1 MTLIFSS
8 MSLAENQ
15 QSDDVIAKTPLSNV
29 FPLISRNY
37 QPPEEIDIKKY
48 PNIVITMEKDN
59 KSLSCHLDTISET
72 YICPNGNSPILVKQ
86 QFADFTALGKDEEL
100 NIKTLPIIQIKSDKT
115 ILVTNQ
121 PNGGWPIDEG
131 FKKPAPSLER
141 SAYEKIMA
149 VSSFFDLW
157 ENANTRE
164 LKGSE
169 EFKKIAKEFINEK
182 NSALTFAQKISEE
195 EKFQVELENGQK
207 INCTRESK
215 KPIPKEM
222 ERAYKNYAC
231 GSFNCDP
238 VFFNGDEFQASM
250 IFDSTPGS
258 TIGGSIHLT
267 HKNKIAPPV
276 FIKKVFTSLSTMPV
290 VDYSSYLENSKLPTE
305 KMSFDPQLMAA
316 MGIAEPLPEALPENL
331 ERIKSNIDLYQNPNF
346 DMTLESYQYV
356 CSNKQGS
363 LINTAAA
370 RDVVLNEVANTRMAQ
385 LISLLSDGSLL
396 GQYIDPNQAGKYGC
410 FYQGAYLNE
419 AAAKNLDKIK
429 KNINPDDN
437 VEETI
442 SIDRANKLFEKA
454 QQMKDIAWDYK
465 PDGCYARAHL
475 MARRFEDEGV
485 RVDKVWIKGDLYVPG
500 TQPEISWNFHVAP
513 IVYVEDKKGKINKM
527 VIDPS
532 LFDRPVTVDEWDQ
545 KMSKRTKLG
554 SLVTRFPFPE
564 NAASLQRSTLAFSSS
579 DPYLPGDNISMTEKE
594 KMEKAEATMLMYKS
608 IGQLQDITTF
618 ENKSL

>member
-1 MTLIFSS
+1 MTSLIFCSISS
-8 MSLAENQ
+8 ALDGNINGGYPTAG
-15 QSDDVIAKTPLSNV
+15 
-29 FPLISRNY
+29 Y
-37 QPPEEIDIKKY
+37 QPDEKIDVKKY
-48 PNIVITMEKDN
+48 PNITVTMEKDK
-59 KSLSCHLDTISET
+59 KSLSCHLDTISQN
-72 YICPNGNSPILVKQ
+72 YICPNENSPILIKYN
-86 QFADFTALGKDEEL
+86 FAGFTALGKDENSSTKIL
-100 NIKTLPIIQIKSDKT
+100 AIADVKSDKR
-115 ILVTNQ
+115 ILANNQ
-121 PNGGWPIDEG
+121 SMNGDLPQD
-131 FKKPAPSLER
+131 FKRPLPSLER
-141 SAYEKIMA
+141 MSTETILA
-149 VSSFFDLW
+149 VSGFFSHWNPSEPSL
-157 ENANTRE
+157 EVQ
-164 LKGSE
+164 GSD
-169 EFKKIAKEFINEK
+169 EFKKIAADFINEK
-182 NSALTFAQKISEE
+182 NKTLQLYQKFSK
-195 EKFQVELENGQK
+195 EKNFQVELDNGQK
-207 INCTRESK
+207 INCVRENN
-215 KPIPKEM
+215 KPTKKEM
-222 ERAYKNYAC
+222 ESYAC
-231 GSFNCDP
+231 GSFKCDP
-238 VFFNGDEFQASM
+238 VSIDGDEFQTSM
-250 IFDSTPGS
+250 FFNSN
-258 TIGGSIHLT
+258 IGAMNGGTIHLVN
-267 HKNKIAPPV
+267 KNKIAPPV
-276 FIKKVFTSLSTMPV
+276 LIKKISTSLSSIPLA
-290 VDYSSYLENSKLPTE
+290 DYTSFIENRKLPVEQMQTL
-305 KMSFDPQLMAA
+305 SPQLLAHY
-316 MGIAEPLPEALPENL
+316 GITEPLPNALPENL
-331 ERIKSNIDLYQNPNF
+331 QKIKDKIELYQNPSF
-346 DMTLESYQYV
+346 EMTLRSYQNV
-356 CSNKQGS
+356 CSDDQGS
-363 LINTAAA
+363 LTNTLAAKNA
-370 RDVVLNEVANTRMAQ
+370 VLNEVANTKMVQ
-385 LISLLSDGSLL
+385 LIALLSDGSLL

-442 SIDRANKLFEKA
+442 SIERANKLFEKA

-608 IGQLQDITTF
+608 IGQLPDITTL